1 VLSKKTGDTAFK
13 RWLILSRTKPKVDVK
28 LEFKTPRQTASL
40 SIDKRGIDKFT
51 PSATITKSTD
61 IHV

>member
-1 VLSKKTGDTAFK
+1 VLSEKNGVPAFK
-13 RWLILSRTKPKVDVK
+13 KWLILSRTKPKMNVK

-40 SIDKRGIDKFT
+40 SIGKRGIDKFT